1 MTVIDVM
8 KTLLRFYIKHYFFI
22 MIKHFYQSDI
32 MLNKTSLL
40 SRNISEFDV
49 LTLKVNFEI
58 SLEQVEFLDSN

>member
-8 KTLLRFYIKHYFFI
+8 KTLLRFDIKHYFFI

-58 SLEQVEFLDSN
+58 SFEQVEFLDSN